1 MLHDRFEA
9 GCAGAANLMMMASG
23 HPRLRETQLKR
34 IALFTIAA
42 MGALAAAGAAQAQ
55 DMETQ
60 MTEGAELYAD
70 NCVVCHGANGEGGIG
85 FRLDGN
91 PVLQSAG
98 GVAGMIITGYLE
110 HGMPPFGDEL
120 TNEEIA
126 AITTF
131 VRNSW
136 SNAYGGPTDPA
147 MVESLRATVGG
158 E

>member
-1 MLHDRFEA
+1 M
-9 GCAGAANLMMMASG
+9 
-23 HPRLRETQLKR
+23 KR
-34 IALFTIAA
+34 IALSTV
-42 MGALAAAGAAQAQ
+42 AAAGVLVAASGFAQAQ
-55 DMETQ
+55 APIPDMETQ
-60 MTEGAELYAD
+60 MAEGAELYAD
-70 NCVVCHGANGEGGIG
+70 NCVACHGANGEGGIG

-110 HGMPPFGDEL
+110 HGMPPFGHL
-120 TNEEIA
+120 SNEEIA
-126 AITTF
+126 AITTY

-147 MVESLRATVGG
+147 MVESLRATAGAGG